1 LCPLNER
8 DERKLI
14 FGREKREGRE
24 RDRREYLLHI
34 RSFTY
39 TLLEREEREKVKVRD
54 KNYSSQKKKLE
65 KQRHTRKRI

>member
-39 TLLEREEREKVKVRD
+39 TLLEREERESKSERQKLFFT
-54 KNYSSQKKKLE
+54 KKKVGKTE
-65 KQRHTRKRI
+65 THA